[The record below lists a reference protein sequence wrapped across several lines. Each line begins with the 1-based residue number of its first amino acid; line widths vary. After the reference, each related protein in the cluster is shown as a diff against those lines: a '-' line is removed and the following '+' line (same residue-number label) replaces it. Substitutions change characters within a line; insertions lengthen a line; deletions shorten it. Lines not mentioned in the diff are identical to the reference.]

1 MEVTE
6 NKMKFNKS
14 WALSL
19 VLTALLCTALT
30 YALVQV
36 YPYVHHDPR
45 ASVNVF
51 VITETAAGRN
61 ELAAGNVITDL
72 FETALRNAFAF
83 NNDSVP
89 NATNMTKYISTGNC
103 TPAAALTLV
112 TTECDNSS
120 AFGRALGTVA
130 AWQNGTDAA
139 FNVTKTF
146 TANATVT
153 INSAG
158 LNWYSVQQSDNNL
171 VAVAAITETA
181 FAVGD
186 NCTIKGYD

>member
-1 MEVTE
+1 M
-6 NKMKFNKS
+6 
-14 WALSL
+14 
-19 VLTALLCTALT
+19 LTALLCTTIT
-30 YALVQV
+30 YALVQS
-36 YPYVHHDPR
+36 YPYLHHDPE
-45 ASVNVF
+45 VHMNVF

-61 ELAAGNVITDL
+61 EMSGGNVITDI
-72 FETALRNAFAF
+72 FETNLRNTYAFY
-83 NNDSVP
+83 NDTMVP
-89 NATNMTKYISTGNC
+89 NATNMTKYISLGNC
-103 TPAAALTLV
+103 TPAQTLTLV

-158 LNWYSVQQSDNNL
+158 LNWFSTQMSDNNL
-171 VAVAAITETA
+171 AAVAAITQTA
-181 FAVGD
+181 FAIGD

>member
-1 MEVTE
+1 
-6 NKMKFNKS
+6 MKFNKS

-36 YPYVHHDPR
+36 HPYVHRDPR

-61 ELAAGNVITDL
+61 EMASGNVITDL
-72 FETALRNAFAF
+72 FETNLRNTYGFY
-83 NNDSVP
+83 NDTMVP
-89 NATNMTKYISTGNC
+89 NATNMTKYISVGNC
-103 TPAAALTLV
+103 TPAQTLTKI
-112 TTECDNSS
+112 TTEATNNGF
-120 AFGRALGTVA
+120 ARATGTVA

-139 FNVTKTF
+139 LNVTKTF
-146 TANATVT
+146 TAATAATT
-153 INSAG
+153 IDSAG
-158 LNWYSVQQSDNNL
+158 LNWYATSDSDNNL
-171 VAVAAITETA
+171 VAVAAITQTA
-181 FAVGD
+181 FAIGD